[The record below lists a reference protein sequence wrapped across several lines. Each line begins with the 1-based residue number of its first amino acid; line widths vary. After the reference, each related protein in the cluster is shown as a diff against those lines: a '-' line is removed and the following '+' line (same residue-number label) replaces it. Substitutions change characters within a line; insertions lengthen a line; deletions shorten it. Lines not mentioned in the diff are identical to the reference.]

1 MRVLLYQKIRHP
13 LLVKQLIFLFFKAST
28 CRAISVIACLRLLN
42 QCHLILYH
50 YTSRQHLQ
58 PDHGLSFYMRVEAD
72 DRAIHLRKQ
81 RQAQYAE
88 SSDHFELASACVTF
102 VQDVAWSLLSEP
114 YIAIQDRRCVIV
126 PLALLLLFKSDN
138 KYI

>member
-1 MRVLLYQKIRHP
+1 MIV
-13 LLVKQLIFLFFKAST
+13 
-28 CRAISVIACLRLLN
+28 CLKLLN
-42 QCHLILYH
+42 QCHLKLYH

-58 PDHGLSFYMRVEAD
+58 PDHGLGFYMRVEAD
-72 DRAIHLRKQ
+72 NRTIRLRKQ

-114 YIAIQDRRCVIV
+114 YIAIRDRRCVIV
-126 PLALLLLFKSDN
+126 PLALFLFLNPLINIYKLLSKTYMMLKAIISLV
-138 KYI
+138 IISLG

>member
-1 MRVLLYQKIRHP
+1 M
-13 LLVKQLIFLFFKAST
+13 
-28 CRAISVIACLRLLN
+28 IACLNLLN
-42 QCHLILYH
+42 QCHLKLYH

-58 PDHGLSFYMRVEAD
+58 PDHGLGFYMRVEAD
-72 DRAIHLRKQ
+72 NRTIRLRKQ

-88 SSDHFELASACVTF
+88 SSDHFELANACVTF

-114 YIAIQDRRCVIV
+114 YIAIRDRRCVIV
-126 PLALLLLFKSDN
+126 ALALLLLFKSDN

>member
-1 MRVLLYQKIRHP
+1 M
-13 LLVKQLIFLFFKAST
+13 
-28 CRAISVIACLRLLN
+28 IACLKFLN
-42 QCHLILYH
+42 QCHLKLYH
-50 YTSRQHLQ
+50 YTSRQHLL

>member
-1 MRVLLYQKIRHP
+1 M
-13 LLVKQLIFLFFKAST
+13 
-28 CRAISVIACLRLLN
+28 IACLRLLN
-42 QCHLILYH
+42 QCHLKLYH

-58 PDHGLSFYMRVEAD
+58 PDHGLGFYMRVEAD
-72 DRAIHLRKQ
+72 DRTIRLRKQ

-114 YIAIQDRRCVIV
+114 YIAIRDRRCAVV
-126 PLALLLLFKSDN
+126 PLALLLFLDPLINIYKLLSKTFMMLKAAISLVV
-138 KYI
+138 ISLG